1 MTQQEKIW
9 ILSLPT
15 EMKIILLQ
23 EAYAQNFGH
32 FMQLSK
38 LFLDTPITD
47 GGLSTETIDSILTKV
62 RTNPSSFVKS
72 QQPL

>member
-1 MTQQEKIW
+1 MKQQEKIW

-15 EMKIILLQ
+15 EMKLMILQ
-23 EAYAQNFGH
+23 EAHKQNFGH
-32 FMQLSK
+32 FIQLSK

-47 GGLSTETIDSILTKV
+47 GGLSTETIDSVLTKV

-72 QQPL
+72 QQPI